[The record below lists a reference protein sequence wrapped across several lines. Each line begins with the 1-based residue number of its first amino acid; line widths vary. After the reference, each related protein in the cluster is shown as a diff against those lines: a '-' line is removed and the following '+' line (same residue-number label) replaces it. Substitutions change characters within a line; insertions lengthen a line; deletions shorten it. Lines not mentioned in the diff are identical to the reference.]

1 MINVS
6 SCRHMVQQNGDSG
19 NNWDKAPML
28 RAGEERGPSVA
39 RVRDHVI
46 RAVELWCGAEPR
58 VRAGHVSVDIVD
70 KVDNVDI
77 VHKVDDVDIV
87 HKVDDVDIVDRVDT
101 ADNRYCPV
109 DTCRPRPCGR
119 SWTRETRGPPAEW
132 SHRRSR
138 PRIW

>member
-6 SCRHMVQQNGDSG
+6 SCRHMVQQNGDTG
-19 NNWDKAPML
+19 NNWDKVPML
-28 RAGEERGPSVA
+28 QGGEERGPSVA

-70 KVDNVDI
+70 TVDTVDI
-77 VHKVDDVDIV
+77 VHKVDDVD
-87 HKVDDVDIVDRVDT
+87 KVDT
-101 ADNRYCPV
+101 ADSRYCPV
-109 DTCRPRPCGR
+109 DTCRPRPRGR
-119 SWTRETRGPPAEW
+119 SWTRETRGRPAEW

>member
-1 MINVS
+1 
-6 SCRHMVQQNGDSG
+6 
-19 NNWDKAPML
+19 ML
-28 RAGEERGPSVA
+28 QGGEERGPSVA

-70 KVDNVDI
+70 KLDTIDIVRKVDNVDI
-77 VHKVDDVDIV
+77 VDKI
-87 HKVDDVDIVDRVDT
+87 DT
-101 ADNRYCPV
+101 ADSRYCPV

-119 SWTRETRGPPAEW
+119 SWTRETRGRPAEW